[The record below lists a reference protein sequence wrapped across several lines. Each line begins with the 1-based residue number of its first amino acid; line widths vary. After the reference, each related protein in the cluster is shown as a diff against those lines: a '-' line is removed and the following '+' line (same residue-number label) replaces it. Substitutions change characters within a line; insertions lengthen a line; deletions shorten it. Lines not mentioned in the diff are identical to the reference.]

1 MITIFYDGNCPMC
14 SAEMNHLKKFDV
26 DNEIHLVNIYPLPI
40 RMQDFSGNLHDFSQ
54 EEEFK
59 YSHSML

>member
-14 SAEMNHLKKFDV
+14 LAEMNHLKKFDV

-40 RMQDFSGNLHDFSQ
+40 RVQDFSGNLHDFRQ
-54 EEEFK
+54 EE
-59 YSHSML
+59 